1 MKTSENPM
9 SAEALYNA
17 VGRRKSSR
25 TYNGL
30 RIDRPVIA
38 ELGEIIGALHP
49 LLPGV
54 SLPVIKIVDN
64 DSADGR
70 LGTYGVISGA
80 RQYFVMAAA
89 KSPSTQVQ
97 AGYMFE
103 QLILAATVLGL
114 DTCWLG
120 GTFRRGR
127 FAQVAGDCGDREVS
141 IVSPT
146 GHSTP
151 KMRFAERM
159 MRRVVKSDRR
169 KPFGELFSGV
179 APDSAVGKLLE
190 AVRLAPSS
198 SNSQPWRAT
207 VDKSDGDLTIRFS
220 CTTSNSFSAIDM
232 GIAYAHFLIASAAC
246 GFRWSIHNQDTPLS
260 LVFRLERRG

>member
-1 MKTSENPM
+1 M

-89 KSPSTQVQ
+89 KSPSAQVQ

-127 FAQVAGDCGDREVS
+127 
-141 IVSPT
+141 SPT